1 VTAREQ
7 YPDTHR
13 DNARVAL
20 PERRVLAQVN
30 RTSCRRKPGRPR
42 RRCGQ
47 RTHRIDLPITGWYRI
62 RVSPSQDGGDPR
74 ERGAYRFALVPFDAN
89 PETAA
94 RQVTLGD
101 SVSSERI
108 DYDDDMDEFV
118 LTGTPGAEF
127 AMCAQGGLRL
137 VAYDTTM
144 QDSRG
149 PMTGALLVG
158 QVLSLIGSTSQYFSP
173 GPFVVPPA
181 GTVRDPGARRR
192 TRDRAL

>member
-1 VTAREQ
+1 MLAEART
-7 YPDTHR
+7 PAS
-13 DNARVAL
+13 ARTL
-20 PERRVLAQVN
+20 
-30 RTSCRRKPGRPR
+30 S
-42 RRCGQ
+42 GQ

-62 RVSPSQDGGDPR
+62 RVSPSEDGGDPR

-94 RQVTLGD
+94 RPVTLGD

-108 DYDDDMDEFV
+108 DYDDDVDEFV

-127 AMCAQGGLRL
+127 AMYAQGGLRL
-137 VAYDTTM
+137 VVYDTTT
-144 QDSRG
+144 QDSLG
-149 PMTGALLVG
+149 PVTGAVLVG

-181 GTVRDPGARRR
+181 GAYRIRVHGGELETAPYEFFVKRGP
-192 TRDRAL
+192 